1 VANNFLIAVND
12 SVSSQAMMDFL
23 ANFAL
28 DYKRT
33 HFTLLHVFRKPSAS
47 EELMGEEYMQEKMP
61 AKIKKML
68 QDAKDTLVKRG
79 FNPESIEIKLITH
92 PYPTITDGII
102 DQYDQGAYDVVV
114 IGRKDMSK
122 AEEFVM
128 GDISMKLVR
137 ALKGAAI
144 LVVKSKAGIRCQG

>member
-1 VANNFLIAVND
+1 
-12 SVSSQAMMDFL
+12 MDFL
-23 ANFAL
+23 AHFAL
-28 DYKRT
+28 DYQRT

-61 AKIKKML
+61 AKINAIL
-68 QDAKDTLVKRG
+68 QDAKNMLVERG
-79 FNPESIEIKLITH
+79 FPEENIDIQFSTH

-102 DQYDQGAYDVVV
+102 DHYDQGAYDVVV

-128 GDISMKLVR
+128 GDISVRLVR
-137 ALKGAAI
+137 ALKGAAVLI
-144 LVVKSKAGIRCQG
+144 VKSKGGIRCQG